1 MGTVE
6 VRERIQDAPL
16 KMIAARIR
24 RARRDA
30 GLSLD
35 RVAESAGTS
44 RQHLI
49 NLEKGRHRPRPE
61 MLERIAAALG
71 CPIDFFLVPGAGE
84 PNPFP
89 VGAED

>member
-6 VRERIQDAPL
+6 VRERIQDAPQ

-24 RARRDA
+24 RARRDT

-35 RVAESAGTS
+35 NVAEKAGTS

-61 MLERIAAALG
+61 MLERIAAALDR
-71 CPIDFFLVPGAGE
+71 PIDFFLVPEAGE

-89 VGAED
+89 GEEAA